1 MEDVKCPPVSE
12 WGKNKYFKYTLKE
25 SILLKPGQCLDFALY
40 IQHQPG
46 NEYSLYESDN
56 CNFFGNDDFKLHDS
70 KLAGKRTRL
79 DEGQLPC
86 IWYAVVWSK
95 QGGV

>member
-1 MEDVKCPPVSE
+1 MSE
-12 WGKNKYFKYTLKE
+12 WGEKKYFKYSLKE
-25 SILLKPGQCLDFALY
+25 SILVEPGQCLDFALY

-46 NEYSLYESDN
+46 NESRLYRSDE
-56 CNFFGNDDFKLHDS
+56 CNEIGNDDFKLHKS
-70 KLAGKRTRL
+70 KLNTNYTNL

-86 IWYAVVWSK
+86 IWYVVVWNK